1 MVEPIP
7 TEENILTLAEERQK
21 QDLLNALLSGEGYK
35 VKVCTTQV
43 EALDVLTQESFNL
56 IISDFE
62 APRINGI
69 ELCKYIRSNFRLRHI
84 SIILIIKS
92 HDPLN
97 KIKGIYAGADD
108 YIEEPFEPGELLA
121 RIKASLLRATR
132 DLEANPLTKLPGN
145 VLLVRE
151 LEKRVK
157 SQTPIAVAYVDLN
170 KFKEFNDSYGF
181 EKGDRVISQTASI
194 IINALEKFGNRTDF
208 LGHIG
213 GDDFVFITTPDCVM
227 EISEKVV
234 EDFDKSIPSYYN
246 DEDRK
251 RGYIVTKN
259 RSGQI
264 CNIPLLSIAIG
275 ISTNENR
282 KFSHIGEIIQIATE
296 LKSYAKTMQGSQYVK
311 DRRRG

>member
-1 MVEPIP
+1 MEQIQ
-7 TEENILTLAEERQK
+7 TEENILILVEERQK
-21 QDLLNALLSGEGYK
+21 QELLSALLSGEGYK
-35 VKVCTTQV
+35 VKPCTTQT
-43 EALDVLTQESFNL
+43 ETLDVLTKETFNL

-69 ELCKYIRSNFRLRHI
+69 ELCKFIRSNFRLRHI
-84 SIILIIKS
+84 CVILVIKT

-97 KIKGIYAGADD
+97 KIKSIYSGADD

-121 RIKASLLRATR
+121 RIKASLVRATR

-145 VLLVRE
+145 VLLIKE

-157 SQTPIAVAYVDLN
+157 AQGPIAVAYVDLN

-181 EKGDRVISQTASI
+181 EKGDKIIYQTAQI
-194 IINALEKFGNRTDF
+194 IMNALEKFGNRMDF
-208 LGHIG
+208 IGHIG

-227 EISEKVV
+227 EISEKIV
-234 EDFDKSIPSYYN
+234 EDFDKTIPSFYN
-246 DEDRK
+246 EEDRK
-251 RGYIVTKN
+251 RGYIITKN

-282 KFSHIGEIIQIATE
+282 KFSHIGEIIQVATE
-296 LKSYAKTMQGSQYVK
+296 LKSYAKTMQGSQYIK

>member
-1 MVEPIP
+1 MEQIP
-7 TEENILTLAEERQK
+7 TEESILILVEEKQK
-21 QDLLNALLSGEGYK
+21 QELLNALLSGEGYK
-35 VKVCTTQV
+35 VKPCTTQV
-43 EALDVLTQESFNL
+43 EALDILTQETFNL

-69 ELCKYIRSNFRLRHI
+69 ELCKFIRSNFRLRHI
-84 SIILIIKS
+84 CIILIIKTQ
-92 HDPLN
+92 DPLN
-97 KIKGIYAGADD
+97 KIKSIYSGADD

-121 RIKASLLRATR
+121 RIKASLVRSTR

-145 VLLVRE
+145 TLLLKE

-157 SQTPIAVAYVDLN
+157 SQSPIAFAYVDLN

-181 EKGDRVISQTASI
+181 EKGDKVIHQTAQI
-194 IINALEKFGNRTDF
+194 VINALEKFGNRTDF

-227 EISEKVV
+227 EISEKIV
-234 EDFDKSIPSYYN
+234 EDFDKTIPSFYN
-246 DEDRK
+246 EEDRK
-251 RGYIVTKN
+251 RGYIITKN
-259 RSGQI
+259 RAGQI

-275 ISTNENR
+275 IATNENR
-282 KFSHIGEIIQIATE
+282 KFSHIGEIIQVATE
-296 LKSYAKTMQGSQYVK
+296 LKTYAKTMTGSQYVK